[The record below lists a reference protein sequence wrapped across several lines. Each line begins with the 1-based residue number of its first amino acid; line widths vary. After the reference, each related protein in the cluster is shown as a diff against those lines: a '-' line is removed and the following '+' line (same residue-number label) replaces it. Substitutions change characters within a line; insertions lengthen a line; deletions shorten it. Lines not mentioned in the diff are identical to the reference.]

1 MRRACQR
8 AIQPVSPGMI
18 LALDSA
24 IELAFVFLA
33 QQRSA
38 MAADIVKCTDLSL
51 FVARDDHVCIRKL
64 PHKVITRFR
73 NMAGSTSAEPHIKMD
88 RLHLSLEPFRIRVV
102 APRQR
107 GGF

>member
-24 IELAFVFLA
+24 IERAVVFLA

-73 NMAGSTSAEPHIKMD
+73 NMAGSTSAEQNIK
-88 RLHLSLEPFRIRVV
+88 RNGLHFSLEPSGFGVV
-102 APRQR
+102 ALR
-107 GGF
+107 